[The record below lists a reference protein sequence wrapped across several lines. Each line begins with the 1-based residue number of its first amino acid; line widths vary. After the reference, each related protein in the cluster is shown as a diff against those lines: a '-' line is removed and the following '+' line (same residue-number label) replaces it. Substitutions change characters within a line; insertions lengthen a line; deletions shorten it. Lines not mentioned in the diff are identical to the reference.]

1 MREILFR
8 GQRFDN
14 RKFIEG
20 NYAFGYIY
28 TSEPIIELDENYWEH
43 SYGYAPSAEDYH
55 LSNRFEVIPETV
67 GQFTGITDKNG
78 VKIFEGDIVKAN
90 FPYAKKGLVEWDK
103 KRGSFYV
110 NPIDGFAAYD
120 KGYKMNANKLEI
132 IGNIHENTE
141 LLK

>member
-8 GQRFDN
+8 GQRIDN
-14 RKFIEG
+14 RKFVEG

-67 GQFTGITDKNG
+67 GQFTGLTDKNG
-78 VKIFEGDIVKAN
+78 VKIFEGDKVKWADEDTK
-90 FPYAKKGLVEWDK
+90 YTVEFD
-103 KRGSFYV
+103 RGSFVCV
-110 NPIDGFAAYD
+110 NVDTSFNLSDYSNCE
-120 KGYKMNANKLEI
+120 Y
-132 IGNIHENTE
+132 E
-141 LLK
+141 LI